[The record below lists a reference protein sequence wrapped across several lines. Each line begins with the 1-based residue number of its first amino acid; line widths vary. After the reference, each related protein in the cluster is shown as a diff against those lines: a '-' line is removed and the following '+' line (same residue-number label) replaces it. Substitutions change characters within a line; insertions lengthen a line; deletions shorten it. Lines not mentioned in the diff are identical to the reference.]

1 MENSPLNIEPHQ
13 LKVHNKINNYNLTF
27 LDGIFDID
35 ISNYYNLTLSLLNFK
50 IKNLYNYLFLR
61 SLKLNLL
68 FDDLRIMK
76 NSKNIQSH
84 EEFNQELSMYIQKDK
99 LYAIIIMNGIQQ
111 YFIPIY
117 Q

>member
-61 SLKLNLL
+61 SLKLNIR
-68 FDDLRIMK
+68 FK
-76 NSKNIQSH
+76 NVRKMNHSKNIQSY
-84 EEFNQELSMYIQKDK
+84 EEFNNELLMYIQGDK

-111 YFIPIY
+111 YFLPIV
-117 Q
+117 

>member
-1 MENSPLNIEPHQ
+1 MENSPLNIEPY
-13 LKVHNKINNYNLTF
+13 KINVNKKITHYDFTF
-27 LDGIFDID
+27 LDSIFDID
-35 ISNYYNLTLSLLNFK
+35 ITKYYDLILTLLDFK